1 MRVTE
6 LEEIVAGLVLDR
18 NLLRI
23 NCSYIHREIEST
35 GLVKKIMSRETGNG
49 SILSPYFQ

>member
-1 MRVTE
+1 MRGTE
-6 LEEIVAGLVLDR
+6 FEEIAAGFVLDR
-18 NLLRI
+18 NRLRI